1 MSGSVPMWRSSSIEW
16 DRSSLRAIK
25 STHKL
30 NWLII
35 DGAFL
40 RIDANRTD
48 QPARCGGGGKCPP
61 QIARRNQ
68 NGRTTNKD
76 ESCLLESVVFDPRPQ
91 NRCPPRALLANSHS
105 AGPGTSLSLKSAH
118 GARCLL
124 RNCSCC

>member
-1 MSGSVPMWRSSSIEW
+1 
-16 DRSSLRAIK
+16 
-25 STHKL
+25 
-30 NWLII
+30 
-35 DGAFL
+35 AFL

-91 NRCPPRALLANSHS
+91 NRCPPRALLANSHP
-105 AGPGTSLSLKSAH
+105 AGPSTILSLKSAH
-118 GARCLL
+118 GELASDAVADRERLTHEMADSVICLRVRRKHQWFDL
-124 RNCSCC
+124 GDFK